1 MGKCQYDPTLMALTH
16 STCTPPPHSNTHPL
30 TYTPPT
36 YTAGVPVASIWLN
49 DTVDGETGTFIP
61 LSSPA
66 AQGNRFYILTAFRAH
81 SETSS
86 QINLKLRL
94 FAIDI
99 NNSAVLRISIAWRY
113 DFTIANTSLPYLES
127 SESMCTLRPPP
138 EGVRANQN
146 GRNSFVQVAVSG
158 DNLVTVLFRYRE
170 PKIFVDPN
178 LYNHSRMMIVE
189 DTGKTFIVRFTG
201 DTVNAFQ
208 ALAFKDDSSY
218 WTAFYYL
225 QTKQSRIQQHMF
237 PRGEMTA
244 DINIAQLLGV
254 GSKQVN
260 ITSDLTFLNMDSSS
274 PLVFCVLVE
283 NADSKLLAV
292 DVSNEKL
299 LWTVDLGSELC
310 TGQISSID
318 GSKNSF
324 LVVTTTS
331 QLLVYSFELVFPV

>member
-1 MGKCQYDPTLMALTH
+1 M
-16 STCTPPPHSNTHPL
+16 
-30 TYTPPT
+30 
-36 YTAGVPVASIWLN
+36 
-49 DTVDGETGTFIP
+49 GTFIP
-61 LSSPA
+61 LNNPA

-81 SETSS
+81 SKTSL
-86 QINLKLRL
+86 QTNLKLRL

-99 NNSAVLRISIAWRY
+99 NNSTVLRISIAWHY
-113 DFTIANTSLPYLES
+113 DFSIANTSLPYLES
-127 SESMCTLRPPP
+127 SETMCTLRPPP
-138 EGVRANQN
+138 EGVRADQN
-146 GRNSFVQVAVSG
+146 GRNSLAQVAVSG
-158 DNLVTVLFRYRE
+158 DNLVTVLFRYRD

-189 DTGKTFIVRFTG
+189 DMGKMFTVRFSG
-201 DTVNAFQ
+201 DTLNSFQ

-225 QTKQSRIQQHMF
+225 RTKQSTLQQHMF

-260 ITSDLTFLNMDSSS
+260 ITSDLTFLNRDASS

-283 NADSKLLAV
+283 NADSKLLAM

-299 LWTVDLGSELC
+299 LWTVNLGSELC
-310 TGQISSID
+310 TGQISSVD
-318 GSKNSF
+318 GSKDSF

-331 QLLVYSFELVFPV
+331 QLLVYSLN